1 MQCCLVFSAPALNLI
16 VALFQPGRSHLL
28 PIRSGN
34 VAVTNLRVK
43 IMGMVSTTK
52 VSNIFPIP
60 QDTFQSKQAHLV
72 INGETDFLFPCSLFS
87 LSFQGSPAEE
97 VSVSLEFT
105 GEKESS
111 LQWCVIH
118 PHLLVPVRVALLNAE
133 TVDGAVASVHHSKLL
148 ASLSQRQVYRNTA
161 VTRNVQLPAKLP
173 NKADPQCSYLMTR
186 NLDHLVGGEREAKI
200 VQRSVGQL
208 LEDVPGSRAL

>member
-72 INGETDFLFPCSLFS
+72 RCKHRLMHNLLSL
-87 LSFQGSPAEE
+87 
-97 VSVSLEFT
+97 
-105 GEKESS
+105 
-111 LQWCVIH
+111 
-118 PHLLVPVRVALLNAE
+118 
-133 TVDGAVASVHHSKLL
+133 
-148 ASLSQRQVYRNTA
+148 
-161 VTRNVQLPAKLP
+161 
-173 NKADPQCSYLMTR
+173 
-186 NLDHLVGGEREAKI
+186 
-200 VQRSVGQL
+200 
-208 LEDVPGSRAL
+208 

>member
-1 MQCCLVFSAPALNLI
+1 MQCCLVFSTPALNLI

-72 INGETDFLFPCSLFS
+72 VNGETDFLFPCSLFS
-87 LSFQGSPAEE
+87 L
-97 VSVSLEFT
+97 
-105 GEKESS
+105 
-111 LQWCVIH
+111 
-118 PHLLVPVRVALLNAE
+118 
-133 TVDGAVASVHHSKLL
+133 DGHGLH
-148 ASLSQRQVYRNTA
+148 
-161 VTRNVQLPAKLP
+161 
-173 NKADPQCSYLMTR
+173 
-186 NLDHLVGGEREAKI
+186 
-200 VQRSVGQL
+200 
-208 LEDVPGSRAL
+208 